1 MRFILLIILFLTGC
15 GGINNSNSMNLSFNG
30 LHYTKS
36 VNTWKDMRDQNIVLQ
51 QSDFSCGAASLATLI
66 KYYFGDNV
74 SENEILEDIFKRLNE
89 KDSKDRKKAG
99 LSLLDLKEFAERRG
113 YSTWGGKVKLSA
125 LPKLHG
131 PVLVYMT
138 KNQEYQHFAILRGI
152 KEDRVFIAD
161 PIHGNLRMRIEDF
174 TKEWSE
180 IVLILGKKG
189 FGIPSDYP
197 LAILENPSFRNEL
210 NSARSGIY
218 LK

>member
-1 MRFILLIILFLTGC
+1 MHFVLFILLFLTGC
-15 GGINNSNSMNLSFNG
+15 GEVSNSHSINLSFNG

-36 VNTWKDMRDQNIVLQ
+36 VTTWKDIQDQNIIMQ
-51 QSDFSCGAASLATLI
+51 QYDFSCGAASLATLM
-66 KYYFGDNV
+66 KYYFKDNIT
-74 SENEILEDIFKRLNE
+74 EKEILEDILKRLSE
-89 KDSKDRKKAG
+89 KDSKERKKTG

-113 YSTWGGKVKLSA
+113 YFTWGGKVRLSA

-131 PVLVYMT
+131 PVLVYMI

-161 PIHGNLRMRIEDF
+161 PIHGNLRMTIEDF

-189 FGIPSDYP
+189 FGVPSEHP
-197 LAILENPSFRNEL
+197 LAILENPPFRNEL
-210 NSARSGIY
+210 NSSRTGIY